1 VYENVTY
8 KYINNKRRNIYN
20 YYFNTIY
27 SETYGHCRW
36 KTVLCRDVL
45 SNTVLQEENL
55 HLFSDNTFEE
65 ILTSVKDICDK
76 VKGIGKLSVYDITS
90 AICRYNKINVTKVYI
105 VGKGPQRAIKLLK
118 LTTKTQKIDDTP
130 LKYIEICDLLKA
142 FQEINHELP
151 LELQNSINGDD
162 YESYI
167 CNWQKTV

>member
-1 VYENVTY
+1 
-8 KYINNKRRNIYN
+8 
-20 YYFNTIY
+20 
-27 SETYGHCRW
+27 
-36 KTVLCRDVL
+36 
-45 SNTVLQEENL
+45 
-55 HLFSDNTFEE
+55 
-65 ILTSVKDICDK
+65 
-76 VKGIGKLSVYDITS
+76 
-90 AICRYNKINVTKVYI
+90 VYI